1 MPRTF
6 LSSGAKFER
15 LSAPKSS
22 FSTKNN
28 ILRPPKKSNIHKIE
42 GKPLGRPL
50 GAGPKLGRWGDPK
63 MIISDQN
70 VLVRGPLKMAQN
82 AQNKRKSLGR
92 LVGLEPK
99 SDGLRVAKF
108 SLLTKNGHF
117 RAVENVQKGEK
128 IENA

>member
-1 MPRTF
+1 
-6 LSSGAKFER
+6 
-15 LSAPKSS
+15 
-22 FSTKNN
+22 
-28 ILRPPKKSNIHKIE
+28 
-42 GKPLGRPL
+42 
-50 GAGPKLGRWGDPK
+50 
-63 MIISDQN
+63 MIVSDQN
-70 VLVRGPLKMAQN
+70 VLICGPRKMAKK

-128 IENA
+128 MENA